1 MKHYLKSLAPLLLFV
16 ALAFVSCQNEENETK
31 EQDPKTLNR
40 TSEITKKWSRT
51 AMHNTSLDNRIDS
64 TDVFSIK
71 MPFTLSVNSQTPIT
85 VNTEA
90 DYAAVH
96 AIMDQSLTNRDYVI
110 FTFPITVIFGDYTE
124 RIAENLNQYELYRLA
139 GFANSGVPVNCL
151 TMAYP
156 ISISVYDSQSQNAEV
171 ISITNDFGLFMFLA
185 NLSANQYYQINFPI
199 LAVNQSGNSITNNN
213 NDDLLEAMNN
223 AIADCEC
230 ESTTILGD
238 GLTTY
243 IPFGNEFADLTGF
256 SSPTITGNYHFV
268 TDRTGNPNGA
278 ISFDNEQNGGNTG
291 VHINPSDTGNLLQDD
306 RFTLS
311 FWYNRQNAN
320 ATQIENPIN
329 SAVLLI
335 NFNDQDNTPLPEPT
349 IYSVRAQTVFTDPS
363 WTAENPMA
371 ETGVWHHVVITYS
384 GSLQQIKLYRDG
396 VLRVTQPTVSP
407 MNHDPFGMTFG
418 NNFKGYMDD
427 IRIYKRELNASEV
440 NTLFEME
447 GDNNTCFI
455 PN

>member
-1 MKHYLKSLAPLLLFV
+1 MKHYLKSLAALLLFV

-31 EQDPKTLNR
+31 EQDPRTLKSS
-40 TSEITKKWSRT
+40 SEITKKWSRT

-71 MPFTLSVNSQTPIT
+71 MPFTVSVNSQAPIT

-124 RIAENLNQYELYRLA
+124 RIAENRNQYELYRLA
-139 GFANSGVPVNCL
+139 GVANSGVPVNCL

-156 ISISVYDSQSQNAEV
+156 ISISVYDSQSQNADV
-171 ISITNDFGLFMFLA
+171 ITITNDFGLFMFLA
-185 NLSANQYYQINFPI
+185 NLSGDQYYQINFPI
-199 LAVNQSGNSITNNN
+199 LAVNQSGNSITINNN
-213 NDDLLEAMNN
+213 QELLDAMNI
-223 AIADCEC
+223 AISDCSC
-230 ESTTILGD
+230 DNPNILPD
-238 GLTTY
+238 DLTTY
-243 IPFGNEFADLTGF
+243 MPFGNEISDLTGF
-256 SSPTITGNYHFV
+256 SSPTIRGSYHFV
-268 TDRTGNPNGA
+268 TDRSGHPNGA
-278 ISFDNEQNGGNTG
+278 ISFDDEQNGGNTG
-291 VHINPSDTGNLLQDD
+291 VSIHPNEAGNLLQDD
-306 RFTLS
+306 QFTLS

-320 ATQIENPIN
+320 ATQTENPIN

-335 NFNDQDNTPLPEPT
+335 NFNDQDNTALPQPT

-371 ETGVWHHVVITYS
+371 ETGVWHHIVITYS
-384 GSLQQIKLYRDG
+384 GSLQQLKLYRDG
-396 VLRVTQPTVSP
+396 VLRVTQPAVTA
-407 MNHDPFGMTFG
+407 MNHDSFGMTFG

-427 IRIYKRELNASEV
+427 IRIYKRALNSLEV